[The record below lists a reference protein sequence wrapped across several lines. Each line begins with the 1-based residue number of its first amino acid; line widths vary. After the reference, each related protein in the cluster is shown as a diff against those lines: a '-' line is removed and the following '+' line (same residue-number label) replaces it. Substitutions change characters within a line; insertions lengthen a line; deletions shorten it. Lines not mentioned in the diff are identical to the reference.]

1 MRSDTPS
8 TIDIDALQQTF
19 RGAIILPGDD
29 AYAKASHTH
38 NLVYTRRPAMVVRP
52 LDADDVSAAVRF
64 AAATGIPLAVRGGG
78 HSSSDFGLMDGAM
91 TIDLSAMN
99 AVTIDPEARIGTA
112 QGGTTAGAYMKAAMA
127 HNLMTPFGDSPTV
140 GVGGIT
146 TGGGVGWFTRKYGM
160 TIDSLLAVDMVLADG
175 RQVHASE
182 TEHPDLFWAIRGG
195 GGNFGIVTR
204 FVFRLYPLGDVL
216 GGTLYLPASK
226 EIVRRVIELCR
237 AAPEELN
244 VITTIMVVPPLPEM
258 PAQFHNKL
266 AVMLMPVWC
275 GDLVEG
281 ERALAPFRALSD
293 VKHDDIRRRSIID
306 IYENNVGPDAYAMVV
321 RVMMARDLDDAAFDA
336 FYDYTSEEN
345 PDPSAMRHFRVV
357 GGAMARVP
365 ANATA
370 FAHRDSELILT
381 IGNVFFDPAQYAE
394 KVAAADKAFAAMR
407 HAAAGTY
414 INFMEAEGNTRIH
427 DAYPDATY
435 RRLAEIKRRYDP
447 HNLFRHNQNIIPAP
461 ASAA

>member
-258 PAQFHNKL
+258 PAQFHNKAYGGT
-266 AVMLMPVWC
+266 AVPIATIRAIFFPPHSFFLSFPVHK
-275 GDLVEG
+275 
-281 ERALAPFRALSD
+281 LSI
-293 VKHDDIRRRSIID
+293 HGSI
-306 IYENNVGPDAYAMVV
+306 
-321 RVMMARDLDDAAFDA
+321 AFQV
-336 FYDYTSEEN
+336 S
-345 PDPSAMRHFRVV
+345 
-357 GGAMARVP
+357 
-365 ANATA
+365 
-370 FAHRDSELILT
+370 
-381 IGNVFFDPAQYAE
+381 
-394 KVAAADKAFAAMR
+394 
-407 HAAAGTY
+407 
-414 INFMEAEGNTRIH
+414 
-427 DAYPDATY
+427 
-435 RRLAEIKRRYDP
+435 
-447 HNLFRHNQNIIPAP
+447 
-461 ASAA
+461 